1 MSTTISRSPAAGNEA
16 LITTLRLLALLR
28 SADKFGIRALNA
40 ELMCDEKT

>member
-28 SADKFGIRALNA
+28 SADRFGIRAL
-40 ELMCDEKT
+40 ECRIDV